1 MIILGI
7 DPGYAIVGYGV
18 IKHENNRFFTL
29 AYGAIQ
35 TPAGLPY
42 ADRLLKIGEET
53 GEIIRTYKPDVLS
66 VEDLFFTANQKTGIA
81 VAGARGVIIY
91 TAKSHGLEIFSYTP
105 LQVKQ
110 SVVGYGKAEKKQV
123 IDMTGRILSLEKPPK
138 LDDTSDAL
146 ALAICHAHSK
156 NSVYPERTRV

>member
-18 IKHENNRFFTL
+18 IKHEGNRFITM

-35 TPAGLPY
+35 TPAGIPY
-42 ADRLLKIGEET
+42 EDRLLKIGEDL
-53 GEIIRTYKPDVLS
+53 GEIIKMYKPDVLS
-66 VEDLFFTANQKTGIA
+66 VEDLFFTTNQKTAIA

-91 TAKSHGLEIFSYTP
+91 TAKSRGLDVFSYTP

-123 IDMTGRILSLEKPPK
+123 IDMTVRILALEKPPK

-156 NSVYPERTRV
+156 NSVYPERTRI